1 MAKKEPIYRGLA
13 ELTVQ
18 IEDASVASPDYF
30 KIVNAP
36 SEFTAGTNLFK
47 FRGNASLFYE
57 NSEVYVE
64 ILDSNNDPIYHEVEL
79 DEESDPKAAV
89 VIVYIN
95 QDTAPG
101 PAKII
106 LCTTAYKDINN
117 NLLDTSKINVRWTGA
132 V

>member
-18 IEDASVASPDYF
+18 IEDASIASPNYF
-30 KIVNAP
+30 KIVNLP
-36 SEFTAGTNLFK
+36 TEFTAGKNIFK
-47 FRGNASLFYE
+47 FRGNPSLFNE
-57 NSEVYVE
+57 NSIVYTE
-64 ILDSNNDPIYHEVEL
+64 ILDSNNKPIYHEVEL
-79 DEESDPKAAV
+79 DEESDPKSAV
-89 VIVYIN
+89 VVVYIN

-117 NLLDTSKINVRWTGA
+117 NA
-132 V
+132 